1 MLPELEVSTKYEYCD
16 HDGGWED
23 ASHLLNNSM
32 IGPSG
37 TLQGCG
43 ARCSDNYSEGEDEW
57 EDASHLLHDTEGGPS
72 GHLQGCGA
80 GCAHASDDWSDAE
93 SVDYGDSEDECD
105 QWSDQEEWQK
115 PHRQQTT
122 SPAGVVNAGTT
133 TALEGAGVLD

>member
-1 MLPELEVSTKYEYCD
+1 M
-16 HDGGWED
+16 
-23 ASHLLNNSM
+23 ASHLLYNSM
-32 IGPSG
+32 VGPSG

-43 ARCSDNYSEGEDEW
+43 ARCSDNYSEW
-57 EDASHLLHDTEGGPS
+57 EDASHLLHGTDGGPS
-72 GHLQGCGA
+72 CHPQSCCASGA
-80 GCAHASDDWSDAE
+80 CASADYSDVERIEYS
-93 SVDYGDSEDECD
+93 DSEDECD